1 MLVLVLVLVL
11 VPGRAGTPCDVRQY
25 GALGDGATL
34 DTAAIQRA
42 IDDVRCEV
50 VVLTSTRLAGQGG
63 SVTGSTFLSGTLEL
77 RSHLQLTVAA
87 GARLLGANGS
97 GVHASRTLTQPEL
110 TRSMRTRTIPAHAYQ
125 DYSRS
130 CVPGLFPLMRTRTI
144 PTRIGTTRY
153 CSASTLQTS
162 PSPAAG

>member
-1 MLVLVLVLVL
+1 MALLPAFLLSTAL
-11 VPGRAGTPCDVRQY
+11 PGASGATPSPLHIRAGAGAGRAGTPCDVQQY
-25 GALGDGATL
+25 SAHGDGATL

-50 VVLTSTRLAGQGG
+50 VVLTSTRLAGQGC

-87 GARLLGANGS
+87 GVRLLGANGS
-97 GVHASRTLTQPEL
+97 VYKHPE
-110 TRSMRTRTIPAHAYQ
+110 PNPFDAYR
-125 DYSRS
+125 D
-130 CVPGLFPLMRTRTI
+130 CA
-144 PTRIGTTRY
+144 TRIGTPRY

-162 PSPAAG
+162 PFPAVG